1 MSYTFN
7 MTGFG
12 DYVRS
17 TRSALAATDVR
28 FSLRQVASRIGVEPA
43 YLSWDV
49 LWWNADAAALVGN
62 FAGMAE
68 EDRNILVFM
77 LTDARARSLF
87 GEGWSIEARRMV
99 SLFRAS
105 YDPWADDPGFEALV
119 ARLRTDCPEFEGWW
133 SDHDLAAPISG
144 SKLLFHPRGGTTRYD
159 YATFQAND
167 DPKLKLSL
175 HVRAVQEAGVS

>member
-1 MSYTFN
+1 
-7 MTGFG
+7 
-12 DYVRS
+12 VRE
-17 TRSALAATDVR
+17 TVPDALAA
-28 FSLRQVASRIGVEPA
+28 LIGRLVEPA
-43 YLSWDV
+43 YLTGQRWDV
-49 LWWNADAAALVGN
+49 LWWNAAAAALVGD

-87 GEGWSIEARRMV
+87 RDGWTSEARRMV
-99 SLFRAS
+99 SLFRAG
-105 YDPWADDPGFEALV
+105 YDPWAGDPAFEALV
-119 ARLRTDCPEFEGWW
+119 ARLRAGSIEFEGWW

-144 SKLLFHPRGGTTRYD
+144 SKLLFHPCGDTIRYN

-175 HVRAVQEAGVS
+175 YVRAVQEDRVS